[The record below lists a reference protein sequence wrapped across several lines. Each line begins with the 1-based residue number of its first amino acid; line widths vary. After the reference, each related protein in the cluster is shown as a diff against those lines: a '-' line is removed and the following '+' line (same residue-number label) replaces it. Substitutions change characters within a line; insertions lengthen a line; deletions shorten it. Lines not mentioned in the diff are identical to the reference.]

1 MNLHHVDPMLQD
13 PLRHSLGNQSSW
25 ARCGMIFVQQI
36 VLYKS
41 FSGGHRAHHRQAWRI
56 DHTHGAPT
64 AHTAHRTLPFLCTIL
79 AHRGN
84 EINWGN
90 LHVRHKTNNT
100 CVIIIMFSACVVNHA
115 RTSNHHLHAT
125 SRRLSARQDDFP
137 QVPVW
142 SPVVH
147 THTHTTVQYVHP
159 FAVHLNYIYIY
170 IVSSH
175 LNYNY

>member
-1 MNLHHVDPMLQD
+1 MWTPCYKILCDILWEIKAPGHAAVWFSFN
-13 PLRHSLGNQSSW
+13 
-25 ARCGMIFVQQI
+25 
-36 VLYKS
+36 KS
-41 FSGGHRAHHRQAWRI
+41 FSTNRSLEATEPHHRQAWRI

-147 THTHTTVQYVHP
+147 THTHYSTICASVRCS
-159 FAVHLNYIYIY
+159 FELYIYIY

>member
-25 ARCGMIFVQQI
+25 ARWGMIFVQQI
-36 VLYKS
+36 VLWR
-41 FSGGHRAHHRQAWRI
+41 HETPQAWRI
-56 DHTHGAPT
+56 DHTHGAQT
-64 AHTAHRTLPFLCTIL
+64 AHTAQTLPFLCTIL

-125 SRRLSARQDDFP
+125 SRRLSVRQDDFP

-147 THTHTTVQYVHP
+147 THTHYSTI
-159 FAVHLNYIYIY
+159 FASVRCSFEIYIY
-170 IVSSH
+170 RLFLHI
-175 LNYNY
+175 